1 MQDKVA
7 ETTEELTVELE
18 GYKKGQALCDQG
30 WGEKDFQKTKIIPG

>member
-1 MQDKVA
+1 MSEGRVQDKVA

-30 WGEKDFQKTKIIPG
+30 